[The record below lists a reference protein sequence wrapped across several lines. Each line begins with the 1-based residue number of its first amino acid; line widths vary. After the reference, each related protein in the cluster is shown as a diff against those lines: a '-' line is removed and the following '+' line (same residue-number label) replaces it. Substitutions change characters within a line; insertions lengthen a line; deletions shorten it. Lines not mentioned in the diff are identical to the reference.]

1 MNENEFEI
9 VPPNTGN
16 RIRHAKASQVNTFI
30 PSKITTD
37 NDVDRN
43 INKIVIENRMNN
55 IENIAKLDSSH
66 CHKIAAYNLDGVATI
81 IRDKVLSMMKD
92 EELNL
97 NYNFMVGEYGQENA
111 RILLITLD
119 SMFHKINGLRM
130 KYNDGIINIGYRF

>member
-1 MNENEFEI
+1 MDISEFEI
-9 VPPNTGN
+9 VPPSPGN
-16 RIRHAKASQVNTFI
+16 RIRHAKASPVNTFI
-30 PSKITTD
+30 PAKITTD

-43 INKIVIENRMNN
+43 INKIVIEKRMHN
-55 IENIAKLDSSH
+55 IENIAKLDASQ

-81 IRDKVLSMMKD
+81 IRDKVLSMRKD

-119 SMFHKINGLRM
+119 SMFHKIKGLRM
-130 KYNDGIINIGYRF
+130 KYNDGIINIGYRI

>member
-1 MNENEFEI
+1 MNISEFEI
-9 VPPNTGN
+9 VPPSPGN
-16 RIRHAKASQVNTFI
+16 RIRHAKASPVNTFI

-43 INKIVIENRMNN
+43 INKIVIEKRMHN
-55 IENIAKLDSSH
+55 IENIAKLDASH

-81 IRDKVLSMMKD
+81 IRGKVLSMRKD

-119 SMFHKINGLRM
+119 SMFHKIKGLRM
-130 KYNDGIINIGYRF
+130 KYNDGVINIGYRF